1 VRVVPAQQRF
11 GNHRAAHVKALADV
25 AAEATGHTVGDV
37 ETFASLLARR
47 PDANQTF
54 WRAGYFGCIP
64 WDRETVTPASLLRSR
79 EMRVVCESASTRRDQ
94 CEIH

>member
-1 VRVVPAQQRF
+1 
-11 GNHRAAHVKALADV
+11 
-25 AAEATGHTVGDV
+25 
-37 ETFASLLARR
+37 LLAPR

-79 EMRVVCESASTRRDQ
+79 ETRMVCESTATRRDQ